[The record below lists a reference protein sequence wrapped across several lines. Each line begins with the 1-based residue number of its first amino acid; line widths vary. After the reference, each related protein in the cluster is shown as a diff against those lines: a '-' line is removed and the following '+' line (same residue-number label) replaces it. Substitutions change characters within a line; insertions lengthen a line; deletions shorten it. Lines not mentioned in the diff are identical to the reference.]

1 VSSPLLA
8 ACAALAY
15 SLSQIFVRLGSRS
28 VLPLSGVVL
37 SLGSSVL
44 VLITALTIRG
54 GASPSLTAVAAF
66 AMGGLLGPG
75 LGRILSITAISRIGA
90 TRASPV
96 KAAAQPVV
104 AVMLG
109 VLVLSE
115 TLEPTRVLGIFV
127 TLGGVLIVVRSGQRT
142 PVPTGTETV
151 SGEVRPPIVRS
162 LKVLFWPLGA
172 GTAFATADLVR
183 KSGMQIMDDA
193 VFGGSVGVAVALSIW
208 ATVLVTRGQ
217 GSALVRDLGT
227 PDSKWFLASG
237 MASGAAQVFMLSALR
252 DGDLSLVGPIVSIQ
266 PILIALISRVFIQ
279 RLEKVGIA
287 VIAAAVMAVAG
298 TILISR

>member
-1 VSSPLLA
+1 M
-8 ACAALAY
+8 
-15 SLSQIFVRLGSRS
+15 
-28 VLPLSGVVL
+28 LPLSGVVL
-37 SLGSSVL
+37 SLGSSVTVL
-44 VLITALTIRG
+44 VAALAIRG
-54 GASPSLTAVAAF
+54 DVRPDVTAAAVF
-66 AMGGLLGPG
+66 ALGGMLGPG
-75 LGRILSITAISRIGA
+75 MGRILSITAISRIGA

-96 KAAAQPVV
+96 KSAAQPIV

-115 TLEPTRVLGIFV
+115 TLELSRFVGILV

-142 PVPTGTETV
+142 SSPIAGKAVDV
-151 SGEVRPPIVRS
+151 QVRPPIVHGLR
-162 LKVLFWPLGA
+162 VLVWPVAA

-183 KSGMQIMDDA
+183 KGGMQLMDDA
-193 VFGGSVGVAVALSIW
+193 VFGGAVGVGVALGIW
-208 ATVLVTRGQ
+208 GTILLVRGE
-217 GSALVRDLGT
+217 GPALVRDIGT
-227 PDSKWFLASG
+227 QDSRWFLASG
-237 MASGAAQVFMLSALR
+237 MASGAAQVLMLSALR

-279 RLEKVGIA
+279 RLEKVGVA